1 MWSHDSVGKLDIVI
15 SITMWSIWCA
25 GNGKIFYDINTPLM
39 ASLSKINVIMTRNVT
54 QTFNSM
60 HMEITGIQPQFIS
73 WNRGHYGS
81 YIFNVDGNAQTHGR
95 QTRESMSL

>member
-39 ASLSKINVIMTRNVT
+39 ASSKINVIMTRDVI
-54 QTFNSM
+54 QAFKSM

-81 YIFNVDGNAQTHGR
+81 YIFNVDGSAQTHGC
-95 QTRESMSL
+95 QTRESI